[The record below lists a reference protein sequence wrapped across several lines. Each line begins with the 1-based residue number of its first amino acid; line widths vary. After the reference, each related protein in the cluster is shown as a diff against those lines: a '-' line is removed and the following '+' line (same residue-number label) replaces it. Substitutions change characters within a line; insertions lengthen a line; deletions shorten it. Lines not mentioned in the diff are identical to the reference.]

1 MSAQLIQDTL
11 RPRRTD
17 ATLPGGLM
25 ALAAHLLLV
34 GALSLSVSWHIKVP
48 EGGEAELWS
57 EIPKAAAPAPEPP
70 PPPVETKPVETKPVE
85 AEPEPEPEPPRPA
98 QIAEKKEPPPKPV
111 KPVKPKPEPKPEP
124 KPKPKPEPKPKPV
137 KVEPPPK
144 PMQPA
149 TPAKPTKAELAQ
161 QARIEAARKE
171 NLQRMLAAAGG
182 ADSLSGSPNVGHGP
196 SISKGYGAKVAA
208 AIKRNLVFPDSINGN
223 PTAVVSV
230 RCSPN
235 GRIIARRLL
244 QSSGVPA
251 WDEAVLR
258 AIDRTE
264 TLPLDDN
271 GGVPGT
277 MEIEFR
283 PRDL

>member
-1 MSAQLIQDTL
+1 MSAQSLQDPL
-11 RPRRTD
+11 RPRPLD
-17 ATLPGGLM
+17 ASARGGLL
-25 ALAAHLLLV
+25 ALLAHALLV
-34 GALSLSVSWHIKVP
+34 VALSLGVSWHIKTP

-57 EIPKAAAPAPEPP
+57 EIPKAAAPAAAPEPP
-70 PPPVETKPVETKPVE
+70 PPPAEAVKPEPTPPE
-85 AEPEPEPEPPRPA
+85 PAAEPEPEPEPPKPA
-98 QIAEKKEPPPKPV
+98 EIAVKKTPPKPKV
-111 KPVKPKPEPKPEP
+111 EHKPNPRPE
-124 KPKPKPEPKPKPV
+124 PKPKPEPKPV
-137 KVEPPPK
+137 KAEPPK
-144 PMQPA
+144 Q
-149 TPAKPTKAELAQ
+149 PAKPTAAEQAQ

-171 NLQRMLAAAGG
+171 NLRRMLAGVGG
-182 ADSLSGSPNVGHGP
+182 SDELSGNPNVGHGT
-196 SISKGYGAKVAA
+196 SMSKGYPAKVAA
-208 AIKRNLVFPDSINGN
+208 AIKRNLIFPDAITGN

-235 GRIIARRLL
+235 GRILARRLV

-264 TLPLDDN
+264 MLPLDDN
-271 GGVPGT
+271 GGVPAS